1 MKIQFFTRLHYE
13 SFICMAVDTKKYRYW
28 YNLSKPLFLMWF
40 PQYLVDD
47 NFRTQEEKEKEKE
60 LEKSI
65 GFERL
70 SIQGFIEGICHL
82 ILHIKFT
89 FKDMYCAEREP
100 LKYENYNKWYTK
112 LFSKKYFYEHQYR
125 IS

>member
-1 MKIQFFTRLHYE
+1 
-13 SFICMAVDTKKYRYW
+13 
-28 YNLSKPLFLMWF
+28 MWF

-65 GFERL
+65 GFERF

-82 ILHIKFT
+82 ILHIKYT
-89 FKDMYCAEREP
+89 FKDIKHDKYWAEREP
-100 LKYENYNKWYTK
+100 LKYGNYDKWYTK
-112 LFSKKYFYEHQYR
+112 LFSKKYFYEHQNR